1 MDQTPFITAFQKDV
15 AHTFFDLPESE
26 GFLLAGGA
34 ALIALGAVERATDDL
49 DFFAARGEGSVPA
62 AKVALVARCNDRGWD
77 TAIIRENDEFVR
89 LTVIGADDRIEVDL
103 GIDANPLLPATV
115 TFLGPTIGLE
125 ENAGRKTLALFGRAA
140 PRDFVD
146 VLNLAQR
153 FGKPKLLELAAER
166 DLGFDRGVFG
176 QMARMVNQINVKQ
189 FPLDQDA
196 VPDLVAFFNEWAEE
210 LRAQTQS

>member
-1 MDQTPFITAFQKDV
+1 MGATGFITAFQTEV
-15 AHTFFDLPESE
+15 ARTFFDLPESK

-34 ALIALGAVERATDDL
+34 ALIALGAVERVTDDL
-49 DFFAARGEGSVPA
+49 DFFAARGDGNVSA
-62 AKVALVARCNDRGWD
+62 AKAAFVATCRDRGWE
-77 TAIIRENDEFVR
+77 TVIIWENDEFVR
-89 LTVIGADDRIEVDL
+89 LSVIATDDKIEVDL
-103 GIDANPLLPATV
+103 GIDASLLLPPTV

-146 VLNLAQR
+146 VFNLARR

-166 DLGFDRGVFG
+166 DLGFDLVVFG
-176 QMARMVNQINVKQ
+176 QMARMVSQINARQ

-196 VPDLVAFFNEWAEE
+196 VPDLVAFFQEWSEE
-210 LRAQTQS
+210 LSR

>member
-1 MDQTPFITAFQKDV
+1 MGATGFITAFQEDV
-15 AHTFFDLPESE
+15 ARNFFDLPESE

-34 ALIALGAVERATDDL
+34 ALIALGAVERVTDDL

-62 AKVALVARCNDRGWD
+62 VKAAFVARCRARGWE
-77 TAIIRENDEFVR
+77 TVIIWENDEFVR
-89 LTVIGADDRIEVDL
+89 LSVITADDKVEVDL
-103 GIDANPLLPATV
+103 GIDASLLLPATA

-146 VLNLAQR
+146 VFNLARR

-176 QMARMVNQINVKQ
+176 QMARLVNQINARQ
-189 FPLDQDA
+189 FPLDEDS
-196 VPDLVAFFNEWAEE
+196 VPDLVAFFNEWSEE
-210 LRAQTQS
+210 LRIE